1 MFNKFTFRKIF
12 RPFNIFYFLM
22 AYVMTFFVWW
32 MIFHFENLNE
42 IKRLYL
48 KNADLVDK
56 YEKLD
61 EFEKQES
68 SFALGR
74 STERYNK
81 SVAMILGEGGV
92 FFLILLLAGY
102 WIHAGFKREI
112 MLTQQQR
119 NFMLSITHELKS
131 PLASIKLSN
140 ETLLSRQLP
149 LERQKKLLSNA
160 LKDVDRLNTLVE
172 NILLA
177 ARIENQSFQLSEEEL
192 DFSELVKDTV
202 FKLTEAAPTTRKIN
216 IDITPNVI
224 VMGDRHA
231 LISIINNLTEN
242 ALKYTP
248 ATAAIHISLQAT
260 SNLAQ
265 LIVADEGDGIPETE
279 KNRIFQKFYRVGS
292 EDTRKAKGTG
302 LGLFLV
308 KELVELHKGTIK
320 LSNNIPQGSLF
331 IVDIPCF
338 KAINSDDGIDQLLED
353 ALSRPDEDMG

>member
-1 MFNKFTFRKIF
+1 MFNKFNFRQLF

-22 AYVMTFFVWW
+22 TYVMAFFVWW
-32 MIFHFENLNE
+32 MIFHFDNLNE

-48 KNADLVDK
+48 KNAELVEK

-68 SFALGR
+68 SFALER

-81 SVAMILGEGGV
+81 AVAMILGEGGV

-131 PLASIKLSN
+131 PLAGIKLAN

-149 LERQKKLLSNA
+149 VERQKKLLTNA
-160 LKDVDRLNTLVE
+160 IKDTDRLNALVE
-172 NILLA
+172 NILMA
-177 ARIENQSFQLSEEEL
+177 ARIENQSYQLSEEEL
-192 DFSELVKDTV
+192 DFSDLIADTML
-202 FKLTEAAPTTRKIN
+202 KISESAPPGRKIKT
-216 IDITPNVI
+216 DITPHVI

-231 LISIINNLTEN
+231 LISVLNNLVEN

-248 ATAAIHISLQAT
+248 ITSSIHVSLQAT

-265 LIVADEGDGIPETE
+265 LIVADEGEGIQDTE
-279 KNRIFQKFYRVGS
+279 KNKVFQKFYRIGN

-308 KELVELHKGTIK
+308 KELVELHKGTIR
-320 LSNNIPQGSLF
+320 LNNNIPKGSLF

-338 KAINSDDGIDQLLED
+338 KVHPNKEIDELLEN
-353 ALSRPDEDMG
+353 ALNTPDEEEL